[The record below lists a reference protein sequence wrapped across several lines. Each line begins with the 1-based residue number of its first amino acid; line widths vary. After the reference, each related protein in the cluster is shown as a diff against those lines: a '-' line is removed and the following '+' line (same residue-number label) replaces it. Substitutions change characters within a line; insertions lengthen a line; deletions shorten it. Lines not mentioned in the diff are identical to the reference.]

1 MVRGTK
7 RRRNS
12 TEKPKAVVTLH
23 REDTALVDDQ
33 VTVGDSQCTGA
44 KPYARLVGIRR
55 GVATIDIFDDVFV
68 CGRGSDETP
77 VNYNFSALTHDVGLY
92 RFISKVQFAINRA
105 TDTRRIYLND
115 HSRNGT
121 LVNQEMIGKGQTREL
136 MNGDLISI
144 GIPALIIFVF
154 ETTDDSQYPEE
165 LTKKYHVTSHSLG
178 KGGFGK
184 VLLGYKRSDRSVVA
198 IKVLNTQFSTR
209 CSRAI
214 AKIRDIKNEVEV
226 MKKLDHPNIVGIY
239 DWITVSKYSYMVI
252 EYVGGGEF
260 FSKVVDSKYNR
271 MGLGESLGKYFA
283 YQLIDAVM
291 YLHSVGICHRDIK
304 PENILCSDK
313 SERCILKLTDF
324 GMAKTTTAA
333 KMKTRCGTP
342 SYNAP
347 EIVANEG
354 IEYTPKVDIWS
365 LGCVLFITFAGYPPF
380 SEEYTDMT
388 MEKQVMTGR
397 LLFHSQWRHITHETQ
412 KMIKWMLTVEPSKR
426 PTAVELM
433 STEWMKCADCRTAK
447 QDILKNSAKAVK
459 TTVGG
464 QQTTVAAATVI
475 STTVT
480 AAATITTGG
489 GGEKGVAAEKKRNQ

>member
-7 RRRNS
+7 RRRS
-12 TEKPKAVVTLH
+12 PVEKPKAVALN
-23 REDTALVDDQ
+23 RDDTILVDEDD
-33 VTVGDSQCTGA
+33 VAVGDSQCPST
-44 KPYARLVGIRR
+44 KSYARLVGIRR
-55 GVATIDIFDDVFV
+55 GVATIDLTDDNFV
-68 CGRGSDETP
+68 CGRGSEDAT
-77 VNYNFSALTHDVGLY
+77 VNYNFSALVHDAGLY
-92 RFISKVQFAINRA
+92 RFISKIQFAINRDA
-105 TDTRRIYLND
+105 DTRRVYLHD

-121 LVNQEMIGKGQTREL
+121 LVNQEMLGKGQSREL
-136 MNGDLISI
+136 NNGDLISI
-144 GIPALIIFVF
+144 GIPALIIFVY
-154 ETTDDSQYPEE
+154 ETADDNQYPEE
-165 LTKKYHVTSHSLG
+165 LVRKYHVTTHSLG

-198 IKVLNTQFSTR
+198 IKCLNTQYSTR

-214 AKIRDIKNEVEV
+214 AKARDIRNEVEV
-226 MKKLDHPNIVGIY
+226 MKKLSHPNIVAIY

-260 FSKVVDSKYNR
+260 FSKVVDSKYQR

-304 PENILCSDK
+304 PENILCTDK

-324 GMAKTTTAA
+324 GMAKTTAMS

-354 IEYTPKVDIWS
+354 VEYTPKVDIWS
-365 LGCVLFITFAGYPPF
+365 LGCVLFITFSGYPPF
-380 SEEYTDMT
+380 SEEYTDMS
-388 MEKQVMTGR
+388 MENQVMKGR
-397 LLFHSQWRHITHETQ
+397 LVFHSQWRHITLETQ
-412 KMIKWMLTVEPSKR
+412 NMIKWMLTVEPTNR
-426 PTAVELM
+426 PSAVELM

-447 QDILKNSAKAVK
+447 QDIAKSLAKPVARFCA
-459 TTVGG
+459 TT
-464 QQTTVAAATVI
+464 TKMI
-475 STTVT
+475 SFP
-480 AAATITTGG
+480 
-489 GGEKGVAAEKKRNQ
+489 